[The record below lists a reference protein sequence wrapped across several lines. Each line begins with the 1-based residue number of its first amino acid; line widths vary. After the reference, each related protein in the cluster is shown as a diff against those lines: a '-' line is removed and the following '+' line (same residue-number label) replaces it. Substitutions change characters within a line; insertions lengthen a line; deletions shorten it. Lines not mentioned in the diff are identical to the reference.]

1 MYLKV
6 SDVME
11 ARTSKKVAPK
21 RRTSK
26 PAGMLGV
33 RADSPDW
40 KSATVAIAVKTFDA
54 YGAETVF
61 RKGDK
66 IDYHKFDSD
75 RVVGAKDRSD
85 PMTYFYVAKSRLRES
100 VQEEID
106 LEVTEA
112 MKGISGYPLVSLP
125 AAYRFPFE
133 KDAKKF
139 VEGIK
144 VNYSRDVVAATRD
157 GRLVHVEYTDPDKK
171 IEKEVRRRVEKTARH
186 YKAQIVAEERATWSL
201 DELGIKRG

>member
-1 MYLKV
+1 
-6 SDVME
+6 
-11 ARTSKKVAPK
+11 
-21 RRTSK
+21 
-26 PAGMLGV
+26 
-33 RADSPDW
+33 
-40 KSATVAIAVKTFDA
+40 
-54 YGAETVF
+54 
-61 RKGDK
+61 
-66 IDYHKFDSD
+66 
-75 RVVGAKDRSD
+75 
-85 PMTYFYVAKSRLRES
+85 
-100 VQEEID
+100 
-106 LEVTEA
+106 
-112 MKGISGYPLVSLP
+112 PLVSLP

-201 DELGIKRG
+201 DELGIKEAKMQDVFMYDFPDEKSAVKFADEIKGMNKLNAVVGYDNDVDVYADNPLLKGKVDRAAK